1 MTNLGSVVEQLE
13 EERNVVQARLQ
24 DLDKAI
30 SVLQDLGT
38 LGAAGKSQRLSS
50 RYAAARRIPDTQ
62 SAVDRVRATA
72 TGGKRAH
79 TSARVFSVAGRRRI
93 AAAQKARWAKFRAER
108 SKN

>member
-1 MTNLGSVVEQLE
+1 MANLSGVVEQLE
-13 EERNVVQARLQ
+13 EERNAVQSRLQ
-24 DLDKAI
+24 DLERAI

-62 SAVDRVRATA
+62 SAVDRVRAIT
-72 TGGKRAH
+72 TGGDPAH